1 MSSKTDILAF
11 LDAKFNKI
19 KPKKKKVAI
28 KEPASSE
35 PEKIVQTIAKLR
47 AETPTCHVTQQSLY
61 SELVSESEI

>member
-19 KPKKKKVAI
+19 KPKKKKEKVI
-28 KEPASSE
+28 SEEPD
-35 PEKIVQTIAKLR
+35 KIVATIAKLK
-47 AETPTCHVTQQSLY
+47 AETPSCHVTQQTLY

>member
-28 KEPASSE
+28 KEPASDE
-35 PEKIVQTIAKLR
+35 PEKIV
-47 AETPTCHVTQQSLY
+47 
-61 SELVSESEI
+61 